1 MQKKGFII
9 DLGKIDNIEMS
20 IKDLGLQLPDL
31 ESKLTDIQTKLKS
44 NMDALS
50 GMVHEMDMM
59 EALSKQIGDA
69 SVLDRVAKGKKML
82 QEKLAVCTKLYS
94 RIK

>member
-1 MQKKGFII
+1 MQLKGFKI
-9 DLGKIDNIEMS
+9 DLGKIDNIEMA

-31 ESKLTDIQTKLKS
+31 ETKLTDIQTKVKS

-59 EALSKQIGDA
+59 EALTKQIGDA
-69 SVLDRVAKGKKML
+69 SVIDRVAKGKKML
-82 QEKLAVCTKLYS
+82 AEKLAVCTKIYN

>member
-1 MQKKGFII
+1 
-9 DLGKIDNIEMS
+9 
-20 IKDLGLQLPDL
+20 
-31 ESKLTDIQTKLKS
+31 
-44 NMDALS
+44 
-50 GMVHEMDMM
+50 MDMM

>member
-1 MQKKGFII
+1 MQKKGFKI
-9 DLGKIDNIEMS
+9 DLGKIDNIEMA

-31 ESKLTDIQTKLKS
+31 ETKLTDIQTKVKS
-44 NMDALS
+44 NMDTLS
-50 GMVHEMDMM
+50 GMVHDMDMM

-69 SVLDRVAKGKKML
+69 SVMDRIAKGKKML
-82 QEKLAVCTKLYS
+82 AEKLATCTKLYS